1 MVVDKLWAQCIEWRK
16 LFHVKHGSFV
26 FFYAEQ
32 AVSRET
38 KSQGGSQVP
47 RAASLAGGVALRNL
61 VEPDKEIR
69 LINID
74 YARARRILA
83 LPRDA

>member
-1 MVVDKLWAQCIEWRK
+1 MVVDKLWAQCIECRK
-16 LFHVKHGSFV
+16 LFHVKHGTFV
-26 FFYAEQ
+26 FYAEQ

-47 RAASLAGGVALRNL
+47 RTASLVGGVALRNL

-69 LINID
+69 LIDID

-83 LPRDA
+83 LPRDV